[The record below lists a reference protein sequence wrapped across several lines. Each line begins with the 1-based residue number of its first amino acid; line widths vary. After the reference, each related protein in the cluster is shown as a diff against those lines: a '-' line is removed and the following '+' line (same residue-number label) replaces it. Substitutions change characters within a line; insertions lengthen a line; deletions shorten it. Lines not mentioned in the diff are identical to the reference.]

1 MTKMDFLARVN
12 PIVVALEFGNKRRRD
27 DDEED
32 DDDEDE
38 EEEDATSRRTTIV
51 TSNSKFCRKFIK
63 RQGFLVEFISLS
75 INHRS

>member
-27 DDEED
+27 DD
-32 DDDEDE
+32 DEDE
-38 EEEDATSRRTTIV
+38 EVEDATSRRTTIV
-51 TSNSKFCRKFIK
+51 TSNSKFCPKFIK
-63 RQGFLVEFISLS
+63 RKGFLVEFISIS

>member
-32 DDDEDE
+32 DDEDEDE

-51 TSNSKFCRKFIK
+51 TSNSKFR
-63 RQGFLVEFISLS
+63 ISAAELMTETLG
-75 INHRS
+75 IIL